1 MAAVLTYVW
10 IALAVAV
17 IVPVGM
23 FALAVARAFRAW
35 RTFRA
40 LLRAIARRL
49 AELERKAATTERKAT
64 AVTAKTA
71 EVTAAAESLKESLDK
86 LATLRAAW
94 GEAMSP
100 IARVRGFA
108 PRK

>member
-10 IALAVAV
+10 IALAFAV
-17 IVPVGM
+17 VVPAGL
-23 FALAVARAFRAW
+23 FALAIARAFRAW
-35 RTFRA
+35 RTFRS
-40 LLRAIARRL
+40 LLRTIARKL
-49 AELERKAATTERKAT
+49 AELEGKAAATESKAT
-64 AVTAKTA
+64 VVTAKTA
-71 EVTAAAESLKESLDK
+71 DVAAAAERLQESLDK

-100 IARVRGFA
+100 IARVRGLA

>member
-1 MAAVLTYVW
+1 MLTYVW
-10 IALAVAV
+10 IALAIAV
-17 IVPVGM
+17 VIPIGM

-35 RTFRA
+35 RTFRS

-49 AELERKAATTERKAT
+49 AELERKAAATEKKAT
-64 AVTAKTA
+64 VVTAKTA
-71 EVTAAAESLKESLDK
+71 DVAAAAERLQESLEK

-100 IARVRGFA
+100 IARIRGLA